1 MNKSLFIIL
10 FIISFYQVGN
20 TQVCEGNLGEN
31 IFSIGDFG
39 SGPDVFLSQD
49 PGIAPGYTYTTNPPP
64 PDGLYTITN
73 NMGAWNS
80 LYGTWLPL
88 RDNSDDPNGYMMVV
102 NASFEPGI
110 FYEEEVTGL
119 CENTLYEFSA
129 DIINVVRPEVTGHSL
144 PNVSFLLNGQVQYNT
159 NNIAQDGKWKK
170 YGFTF
175 VTNPDQTTVTLT
187 LRNNAPGGTGN
198 DLALDNIS
206 FRPCGPDAFAN
217 AEKDFVICSNDNT
230 PIRIEAD
237 TDENAAIQWQYLD
250 TVLGQW
256 VDING
261 ANSTEVF
268 HEDYDPGY
276 YQYRYLTAG
285 TANNLLNE
293 KCRVISDIAS
303 VTVIPIDFILYDTI
317 CQDVAYEFGS
327 QSLLTEGFY
336 EETFIASNGCDSFV
350 DLFLTI
356 VPELDFNY
364 ILLENDPTCF
374 EKEDG
379 IISLENVSGGY
390 PPFEFA
396 LNGNQGR
403 SQAFTRLAAGEF
415 LVSIIDRHECRED
428 ILSILEDP
436 ELFFIDAGQDTSIDL
451 GATVPL
457 EVNTN
462 YTLSYVQWTGENI
475 ECDICAETTVRPL
488 EDLAI
493 TVYAVSNFNCEA
505 RDTLNI
511 SLNELSTIIYQPNV
525 FSPNQ
530 DGYNDEFYLQTSSF
544 AIQEVTEMKV
554 YDRWGN
560 LVFEGQGS
568 FLEDDGLRW
577 DGRRNGQPVVPGVYS
592 YYALLKLINGEDYVV
607 EGNVTLIR

>member
-1 MNKSLFIIL
+1 MNKNLFIIL
-10 FIISFYQVGN
+10 FFISLYKFGI
-20 TQVCEGNLGEN
+20 TQVCDGNLGEN

-39 SGPDVFLSQD
+39 SGPDVFLPVD

-73 NMGAWNS
+73 NMGAWNN

-144 PNVSFLLNGQVQYNT
+144 PNVSFLLNGAVQYNT
-159 NNIAQDGKWKK
+159 NNIAQDGRWKK

-175 VTNPDQTTVTLT
+175 ITAPDQTTVTLT

-230 PIRIEAD
+230 PIKIEAD

-250 TVLGQW
+250 TISGQW
-256 VDING
+256 IDIMG
-261 ANSTEVF
+261 ANNTEVF

-285 TANNLLNE
+285 TSNNLLNE

-317 CQDVAYEFGS
+317 CQNINYEFGT
-327 QSLLTEGFY
+327 QTLMNEGFY

-350 DLFLTI
+350 DLYLTI

-364 ILLENDPTCF
+364 NIVEKDPSCF
-374 EKEDG
+374 GSSDG
-379 IISLENVSGGY
+379 VITLENVSGGY
-390 PPFEFA
+390 PPYQFS
-396 LNGNQGR
+396 LNGNRGNF
-403 SQAFTRLAAGEF
+403 QAFSGLTSGDY
-415 LVSIIDRHECRED
+415 LVSIVDRHECSD
-428 ILSILEDP
+428 DVALILDDP
-436 ELFFIDAGQDTSIDL
+436 ERFFVDAGPDTTIDL
-451 GATVPL
+451 GATLDLGVL
-457 EVNTN
+457 TN
-462 YTLSYVQWTGENI
+462 YQLSYIQWSGNNI
-475 ECDICAETTVRPL
+475 ECDICAETTIQPL
-488 EDLAI
+488 EELQV
-493 TVYAVSNFNCEA
+493 TVYAVSNFNCET

-511 SLNELSTIIYQPNV
+511 RLNELNTLIFQPNV
-525 FSPNQ
+525 FSPNE

-544 AIQEVTEMKV
+544 AIQEIPEMKV
-554 YDRWGN
+554 FDRWGN
-560 LVFEGQGS
+560 IVFEGRGS
-568 FLEDDGLRW
+568 SLEDGGLRW
-577 DGRRNGQPVVPGVYS
+577 DGRRNGQPAAAGVYS
-592 YYALLKLINGEDYVV
+592 YYAVLKLINGEDYVV